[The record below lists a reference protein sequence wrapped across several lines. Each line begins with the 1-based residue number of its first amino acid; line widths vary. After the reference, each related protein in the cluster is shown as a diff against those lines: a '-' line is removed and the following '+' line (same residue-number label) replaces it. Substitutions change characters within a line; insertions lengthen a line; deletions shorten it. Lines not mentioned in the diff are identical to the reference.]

1 MEDNSQIEK
10 IIIVL
15 ANHHEFAKPKD
26 KLTMLIDKFSDYLSD
41 ELSEEELEFAVAA
54 KMPDVPKYEI
64 MKNL

>member
-1 MEDNSQIEK
+1 M
-10 IIIVL
+10 L